1 MKLIELQEH
10 RLFPTLVFST
20 HIENFK
26 DINIS
31 ILKKLSKAER
41 IEKVYG
47 EQTFNVKDWEE
58 IQPFKDQ
65 VDSCLAQIQSHLG
78 YIIDHSLESMWIQTY
93 NKPHMLEKHTH
104 PNSWYS
110 GVYYLSADDEAGPI
124 VFHDPRPDVGI
135 VSYYKDREDDRITNK
150 IEFKSEPGLLILFP
164 SWCMHSV
171 LVGSGARVSI
181 SFNYQK
187 SMVNENELTVI

>member
-1 MKLIELQEH
+1 MKLIELKEQH
-10 RLFPTLVFST
+10 LFPTLVFSSL
-20 HIENFK
+20 IEDAK
-26 DINIS
+26 SINNS
-31 ILKKLSKAER
+31 ILKKLSTVEK

-58 IQPFKDQ
+58 MQPFINQ
-65 VDSCLAQIQSHLG
+65 VDSCIGQIQTHLG
-78 YIIDHSLESMWIQTY
+78 YIIDHSLESMWIQSY
-93 NKPHMLEKHTH
+93 GKPHMLEKHRH

-110 GVYYLSADDEAGPI
+110 GVYYLSASKDSGPLI
-124 VFHDPRPDVGI
+124 LHDHRPDVGI
-135 VSYYKDREDDRITNK
+135 VSYYKNREDNRISNK
-150 IEFKSEPGLLILFP
+150 IEFKPESGLLILFP
-164 SWCMHSV
+164 SWCTHSV